1 MWSGGRQAASWQAYA
16 TSARMNAR
24 FVLVWLKL
32 CLFSWIGATLWLVW
46 YWTGRYF
53 PSFGH
58 QLFVPWFVAW
68 ALTKLS
74 IPFLHPT
81 LPYSGRR
88 YPVEVLYPFL
98 NGKHFYQHSFGE
110 WVIHYLR
117 YGAVAPVLITVA
129 AVMLL
134 RRKSSDAHHVRA
146 CN

>member
-24 FVLVWLKL
+24 FLLVWLKL

-53 PSFGH
+53 RSFGH

-74 IPFLHPT
+74 IPFPHPT

-88 YPVEVLYPFL
+88 YP
-98 NGKHFYQHSFGE
+98 
-110 WVIHYLR
+110 I
-117 YGAVAPVLITVA
+117 
-129 AVMLL
+129 
-134 RRKSSDAHHVRA
+134 
-146 CN
+146 